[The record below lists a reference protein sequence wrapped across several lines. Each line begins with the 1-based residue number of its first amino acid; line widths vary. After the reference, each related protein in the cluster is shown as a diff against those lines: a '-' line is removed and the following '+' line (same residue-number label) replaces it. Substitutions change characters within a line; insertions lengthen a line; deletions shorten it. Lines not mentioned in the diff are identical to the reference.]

1 MSNNQ
6 FAGLPNNKFGNAFD
20 LSSLKAPAAGQA
32 DLAYSKVVTQANLV
46 AEFVKESNNKV
57 VVLLCWSPRSA
68 QAKEILE
75 ILGKLESAD
84 KNSWLLGT
92 VNVDTQ
98 AAVAQALQVQS
109 VPVAIAIIQEQMI
122 PLFESVPPLDQVRLV
137 INKLLELAA
146 GKGIG
151 SAPENSAV
159 VETPMEPEEEAAYA
173 AMEKGDYAAA
183 KAAYQGWLK
192 RKPNDPVATIGLA
205 QADLMNRINGLD
217 FALTL
222 KSSKAD
228 DLTSQLMCAD
238 IEIAQGDYEAAFNRL
253 ISAVKSFSAEDRDK
267 AKAHLLGLFNL
278 VDPADPR
285 LVKARGQ
292 LASALF

>member
-1 MSNNQ
+1 MSNNP
-6 FAGLPNNKFGNAFD
+6 FAGMPNNKFGNAFD
-20 LSSLKAPAAGQA
+20 LSSLKAPSPA
-32 DLAYSKVVTQANLV
+32 DLPTYGKAVTQGNLV
-46 AEFVKESNNKV
+46 AEFVKESNNQV

-75 ILGKLESAD
+75 ILGKLQAAD
-84 KNSWLLGT
+84 KNTWLLGT
-92 VNVDTQ
+92 VNVDTE

-109 VPVAIAIIQEQMI
+109 VPVAIAIIQEQII
-122 PLFESVPPLDQVRLV
+122 PLFESVPPIDQVRLV

-151 SAPENSAV
+151 TAPENTAPA
-159 VETPMEPEEEAAYA
+159 EIPMEPEEEAAYA

-192 RKPNDPVATIGLA
+192 RKPNDPIATIGLA

-222 KSSKAD
+222 KNSKSD

-238 IEIAQGDYEAAFNRL
+238 IEIAQGDYEAGFNRL
-253 ISAVKSFSAEDRDK
+253 ISAVKSFAGDDRDK
-267 AKAHLLGLFNL
+267 AKAHLLQLFNL

>member
-1 MSNNQ
+1 MSKNP

-20 LSSLKAPAAGQA
+20 LSSLKAPAAGESTI
-32 DLAYSKVVTQANLV
+32 AYGKEVTQANLV
-46 AEFVKESNNKV
+46 SDFVKESNNKV
-57 VVLLCWSPRSA
+57 VILLCWSPRSA

-84 KNSWLLGT
+84 QNAWLLGT
-92 VNVDTQ
+92 VNVDAQ

-151 SAPENSAV
+151 NAPENTAV

-183 KAAYQGWLK
+183 KAAYQSWLK

-222 KSSKAD
+222 KNSKAE
-228 DLTSQLMCAD
+228 DLTSQMMCAD

-253 ISAVKSFSAEDRDK
+253 IAAVKSFTAEDRDK
-267 AKAHLLGLFNL
+267 AKAHLLQLFNL